1 MISDGKGVH
10 VGGGK
15 AVGARDVPNLHS
27 SLRKT
32 PPALPFLEFG
42 DGVPGASHAEA
53 ETKGEHVTLPIP
65 MGVRCLT
72 HQPHSPHVHLAQG
85 GQALGVYLVHER

>member
-27 SLRKT
+27 SLGKT

-42 DGVPGASHAEA
+42 DGVLGASHAEA